1 MKPADL
7 DAGNPYVMAIFQNN
21 GIEISFIDEGAGS
34 PIVLVHGFGSTHVV
48 NWIGPGW
55 VKTLT
60 GAGYRVLAF
69 DNRGHGASSKSYRSA
84 DYHPSLMASDAVA
97 LMDHAGVERAH
108 VMGYSMG
115 ARISAFLALEHGDR
129 VHSLIFGGL
138 GLGMVEGVGD
148 WDVIAD
154 AILAADP
161 STIADARGRMFRLFA
176 DQTSSDKK
184 ALAACI
190 ETSRKLISA
199 EEMATVTQPTLVA
212 AGTLDDISGS
222 ASKLAGLM
230 PNAVSFDI
238 PDRDHMLSVGDR
250 LFKARTLEFLAENAF

>member
-1 MKPADL
+1 MP
-7 DAGNPYVMAIFQNN
+7 IFQNN
-21 GIEISFIDEGAGS
+21 GIDIAFIDEGTGP
-34 PIVLVHGFGSTHVV
+34 PIVLIHGFGSTHAV

-60 GAGYRVLAF
+60 DAGYRVLAF
-69 DNRGHGASSKSYRSA
+69 DNRGHGSSGKSYQSA
-84 DYHPSLMASDAVA
+84 DYHPSLMAGDALA
-97 LMDHAGVERAH
+97 LMAYMGVERAH

-115 ARISAFLALEHGDR
+115 ARIAAFLAMEHGKK

-148 WDVIAD
+148 WDVIAE
-154 AILAADP
+154 ALLAADP
-161 STIADARGRMFRLFA
+161 SMIGDPRGKMFRAFA
-176 DQTSSDKK
+176 DQTSSDRK

-190 ETSRKLISA
+190 ESSRELVSAQDIATIS
-199 EEMATVTQPTLVA
+199 QPTLVA

-222 ASKLAGLM
+222 AGQLAALM

-238 PDRDHMLSVGDR
+238 PGRDHMLAVGDR
-250 LFKARTLEFLAENAF
+250 LFKARALEFLAENALQ

>member
-1 MKPADL
+1 MP
-7 DAGNPYVMAIFQNN
+7 IFQND
-21 GIEISFIDEGAGS
+21 GIDIAFIDEGAGP
-34 PIVLVHGFGSTHVV
+34 PIVLIHGFGSTHAV

-55 VKTLT
+55 VNTLT

-69 DNRGHGASSKSYRSA
+69 DNRGHGASGKSYQSA
-84 DYHPSLMASDAVA
+84 DYHPSLMAGDALA
-97 LMDHAGVERAH
+97 LMAHRGVDRAH

-115 ARISAFLALEHGDR
+115 ARIAAFLAMAHGER

-148 WDVIAD
+148 WDVIAK
-154 AILAADP
+154 ALLADDP
-161 STIADARGRMFRLFA
+161 ATISDPRGRMFRAFA

-190 ETSRKLISA
+190 ETSRELISA
-199 EEMATVTQPTLVA
+199 KDLASVSQPTLVA
-212 AGTLDDISGS
+212 TGTRDDISGS
-222 ASKLAGLM
+222 ASRLAALI

-238 PDRDHMLSVGDR
+238 PDRDHMLAVGDR
-250 LFKARTLEFLAENAF
+250 LFKARALEFLAENAL